1 MMVGGSLGFVA
12 NSILIIG
19 AWNSRRG
26 RLLLW
31 LVIYVMGIV
40 VQGMPHGQT
49 LDSESFVVSIFSPLK
64 RLTPQKSRDI

>member
-1 MMVGGSLGFVA
+1 MMVGGSLGLAA
-12 NSILIIG
+12 NSILILG

-40 VQGMPHGQT
+40 VQE
-49 LDSESFVVSIFSPLK
+49 LPLG
-64 RLTPQKSRDI
+64 L